1 MLSTFFFTCVDRE
14 TYKIM
19 LESMMKSLCTQKKKK
34 RSYLCLT
41 ITHHY
46 QHCAHDKQC
55 KQKIEES
62 ASFYRNIQRLKQRK
76 KNSYTL
82 QE

>member
-1 MLSTFFFTCVDRE
+1 
-14 TYKIM
+14 
-19 LESMMKSLCTQKKKK
+19 MKSLCTQKKKK

-76 KNSYTL
+76 KKQLHITRINDYLSNGYRSNP
-82 QE
+82 